1 MPGRL
6 PIGVFQ
12 MKLRLA
18 LLLLALPATAAAGEI
33 SSAYTDINVD
43 SDCTAFS
50 INEEGG
56 EFANFVCP
64 GYGGYP
70 VVIYSGDLRESI
82 FYGFP
87 PGGDGPAWETFS
99 AFNSTGPRIEWRI
112 ETEGERKI
120 PFATIHR
127 WFVSDAVD
135 SSKTTEV
142 LVVEKVGQVSEQEGC
157 AVGLVLATGNPKAN
171 QRARE
176 IADDHARDFSCGADD
191 PVTVGRPIP
200 HFQRQ

>member
-1 MPGRL
+1 MLDGL
-6 PIGVFQ
+6 PMGVNN
-12 MKLRLA
+12 MKLRVA
-18 LLLLALPATAAAGEI
+18 LLLLVFPAPALAGEV
-33 SSAYTDINVD
+33 SSAYTEINAA
-43 SDCTAFS
+43 SNCTTFAM
-50 INEEGG
+50 NEEGG

-64 GYGGYP
+64 GHGGYP

-87 PGGDGPAWETFS
+87 PGGDGPAWESFS

-135 SSKTTEV
+135 SSRTTEV
-142 LVVEKVGQVSEQEGC
+142 LVVEKVGQVGEQEGC
-157 AVGLVLATGNPKAN
+157 AVGLVLASGNPRAN
-171 QRARE
+171 QEARE
-176 IADDHARDFSCGADD
+176 VADEYARDFACGADD
-191 PVTVGRPIP
+191 PVTIGDPIP
-200 HFQRQ
+200 DFQRQ